1 MAVTQKYNI
10 KYPFS
15 SDNTDNVFM
24 DVNGTVIDGLK
35 SQVLHVIFTA
45 KGQKLRDPDFGT
57 NLISYLFS
65 QNDMGSMSDVKTEIS
80 TQLKKLIPT
89 VDLEDI
95 SVAQDPNT
103 EHGMIV
109 TVKYTAKIG
118 NKKESVTTAVRI

>member
-1 MAVTQKYNI
+1 MAVTKKYNI

-15 SDNTDNVFM
+15 SDNDDNIFL
-24 DVNGTVIDGLK
+24 DVNGTLLVGLK

-65 QNDMGSMSDVKTEIS
+65 QNDAGTMSDVKSEIS
-80 TQLKKLIPT
+80 TQLKKRVPS

-95 SVAQDPNT
+95 SAVQDPST
-103 EHGMIV
+103 EHGLIV
-109 TVKYTAKIG
+109 TVSYTAKIG
-118 NKKESVTTAVRI
+118 NKKESVKTAVRI